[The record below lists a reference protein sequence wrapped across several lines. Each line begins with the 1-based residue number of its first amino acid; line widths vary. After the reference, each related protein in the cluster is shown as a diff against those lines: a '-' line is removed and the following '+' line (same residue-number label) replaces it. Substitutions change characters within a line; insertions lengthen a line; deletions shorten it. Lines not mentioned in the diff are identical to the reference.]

1 MAMDKECSGL
11 TGSDDICRSDAVS
24 LARRVR
30 QRELSPTEVVDA
42 VLTRMERLNPLL
54 NAVCTPTADVARA
67 QARKIEAA
75 IMAGDKVGPLAGV
88 PVTIKDLVL
97 TKGIRT
103 VSGCW
108 GYADFIP
115 DEDDVVVERLQS
127 AGAIILGKTN
137 VSELGYSAL
146 GGNPVFGETRNPWNV
161 QLTSGGS
168 SAGSAAAVA
177 AGIGPFAIGSDG
189 GGSIRI
195 PSSFCGLY
203 GFKASFGRVP
213 LYPGCR
219 DQRFPGVSSWE
230 SIEHIGPIS
239 RTVADSTLML
249 SVIAGADDRDRHSL
263 PDSNLDWV
271 AAATG
276 GIAGFRVAYSP
287 DWGYAAVD
295 PGVRTVVERA
305 VTIFERDLGCSV
317 ELASPG
323 FADPFAAFDAIV
335 ALESDLIGMRALA
348 DRLGE
353 RMTPS
358 LRAFLSRPWTAE
370 DFTGAVLARKAV
382 TNTMWKFMR
391 QYDLLLTPTLAVPP
405 FAVESGGPL
414 EIDGREVRDGGWS
427 PFTFPMNLTGQPAAT
442 VPAGW
447 TTEGLPIG
455 LQIVGPHLGD
465 EMVLRASAAFE
476 AASPWANRWPT
487 SC

>member
-1 MAMDKECSGL
+1 MPNG
-11 TGSDDICRSDAVS
+11 DDICRSDAVS
-24 LARRVR
+24 LARRIR
-30 QRELSPTEVVDA
+30 RRELSPTEVVDA
-42 VLTRMERLNPLL
+42 VLARMERLNPIL
-54 NAVCTPTADVARA
+54 NAICTPTADVARA
-67 QARKIEAA
+67 QARRIEAA
-75 IMAGDKVGPLAGV
+75 IMAGDRVGPLAGV
-88 PVTIKDLVL
+88 PMTIKDLVL

-108 GYADFIP
+108 AYADFIP
-115 DEDDVVVERLQS
+115 EEDDIVVERLKS

-146 GGNPVFGETRNPWNV
+146 GGNPVFGETRNPWSV
-161 QLTSGGS
+161 ELTSGGS

-219 DQRFPGVSSWE
+219 DERFPGVSSWE

-249 SVIAGADDRDRHSL
+249 SVIAGPDDRDRHSL
-263 PDSNLDWV
+263 PDPNLDWM
-271 AAATG
+271 ATTAG

-295 PGVRTVVERA
+295 PGVRTVVDRA

-323 FADPFAAFDAIV
+323 FADP
-335 ALESDLIGMRALA
+335 
-348 DRLGE
+348 
-353 RMTPS
+353 
-358 LRAFLSRPWTAE
+358 SRC
-370 DFTGAVLARKAV
+370 L
-382 TNTMWKFMR
+382 
-391 QYDLLLTPTLAVPP
+391 
-405 FAVESGGPL
+405 
-414 EIDGREVRDGGWS
+414 
-427 PFTFPMNLTGQPAAT
+427 
-442 VPAGW
+442 
-447 TTEGLPIG
+447 
-455 LQIVGPHLGD
+455 
-465 EMVLRASAAFE
+465 
-476 AASPWANRWPT
+476 
-487 SC
+487 

>member
-1 MAMDKECSGL
+1 MTTVE
-11 TGSDDICRSDAVS
+11 DICRSDAVT
-24 LARRVR
+24 LARRIR
-30 QRELSPTEVVDA
+30 QRDLSPTDVVDA
-42 VLTRMERLNPLL
+42 VLAQMERLNPIL
-54 NAVCTPTADVARA
+54 NAVCTPTTDFARA
-67 QARKIEAA
+67 EARRIEAS
-75 IMAGDKVGPLAGV
+75 IIAGDTAGPLAGV

-115 DEDDVVVERLQS
+115 DEDDIVVERLKQ
-127 AGAIILGKTN
+127 AGAIVLGKTN
-137 VSELGYSAL
+137 VSELGYSGL
-146 GGNPVFGETRNPWNV
+146 GGNPVFGETRNPWNIE
-161 QLTSGGS
+161 LTSGGS

-219 DQRFPGVSSWE
+219 DDRFPGVSSWE

-249 SVIAGADDRDRHSL
+249 SVIAGPDDRDRHSL

-271 AAATG
+271 AATAG

-295 PGVRTVVERA
+295 PNVRTVVDRA

-317 ELASPG
+317 ELANPG
-323 FADPFAAFDAIV
+323 FADPRDAFDAIV
-335 ALESDLIGMRALA
+335 ALESDLAGMRDLA
-348 DRLGE
+348 HLLGE

-358 LRAFLSRPWTAE
+358 LRAFLDRPWTAE
-370 DFTGAVLARKAV
+370 EFTGAVLVRKAV

-391 QYDLLLTPTLAVPP
+391 RYDLLLTPTLAVPP
-405 FAVESGGPL
+405 FAAGTSGPS
-414 EIDGREVRDGGWS
+414 EIDGREVRPGDWS

-442 VPAGW
+442 IPAGW
-447 TTEGLPIG
+447 TTDGLPIG

-465 EMVLRASAAFE
+465 EKVLRASAAFE
-476 AASPWANRWPT
+476 AAWPWADRCPAG
-487 SC
+487 C

>member
-1 MAMDKECSGL
+1 MDKECSRV
-11 TGSDDICRSDAVS
+11 TSSDDICRSDAVS
-24 LARRVR
+24 LARRIR
-30 QRELSPTEVVDA
+30 RRELSPTEVVDA
-42 VLTRMERLNPLL
+42 VLARMDRLNPIL

-67 QARKIEAA
+67 QARRIEAA
-75 IMAGDKVGPLAGV
+75 IMAGDTVGPLAGV
-88 PVTIKDLVL
+88 PMTIKDLVL

-108 GYADFIP
+108 AYADFIP
-115 DEDDVVVERLQS
+115 EEDDIVVERLQS
-127 AGAIILGKTN
+127 AGAVILGKTN

-146 GGNPVFGETRNPWNV
+146 GGNPVFGETRNPWSV
-161 QLTSGGS
+161 GLTSGGS

-219 DQRFPGVSSWE
+219 DERFPGVSSWE

-239 RTVADSTLML
+239 RTVADSALML
-249 SVIAGADDRDRHSL
+249 SVIAGPDDRDRHSL
-263 PDSNLDWV
+263 PDPNVDWV
-271 AAATG
+271 AATARG
-276 GIAGFRVAYSP
+276 VAGFRVAYSP

-295 PGVRTVVERA
+295 PSVRTVVDRA
-305 VTIFERDLGCSV
+305 VTIFERDLECSV
-317 ELASPG
+317 ELANPG
-323 FADPFAAFDAIV
+323 FADPRDAFDAIV
-335 ALESDLIGMRALA
+335 ALESDLAGMRDLA
-348 DRLGE
+348 NRLGE

-358 LRAFLSRPWTAE
+358 LRAFLDRPWTAE
-370 DFTGAVLARKAV
+370 DFTGAVLVRKAV
-382 TNTMWKFMR
+382 TNAMWKFMR

-405 FAVESGGPL
+405 FSAGISGPS
-414 EIDGREVRDGGWS
+414 EIDGREVLPGDWS

-442 VPAGW
+442 IPAGW
-447 TTEGLPIG
+447 TTDGLPIG

-465 EMVLRASAAFE
+465 EKVLRASAAFE
-476 AASPWANRWPT
+476 AVSPWADRWPAV
-487 SC
+487 C